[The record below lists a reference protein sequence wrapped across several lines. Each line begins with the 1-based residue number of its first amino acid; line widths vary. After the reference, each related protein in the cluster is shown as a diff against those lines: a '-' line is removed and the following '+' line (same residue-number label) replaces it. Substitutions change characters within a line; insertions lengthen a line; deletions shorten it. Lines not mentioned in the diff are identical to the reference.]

1 MSLAGGL
8 TKVVRGF
15 QMFFPGKKEG
25 PKREYKDK
33 FPKKLPTIEDVK
45 KKYGTVVWCKFTDCG
60 SNQQVK
66 NLQRTTGTLLK
77 RQNYTPIAEQEHIWA
92 GICTRGEI
100 GMQYDAIKLPHGS
113 KIKFPSCY
121 TAHTDKTGYWD
132 FSQFL
137 NSDGSPLGGN
147 IDSQHVS
154 DSGYGMMDDNSI
166 YDNLKD

>member
-1 MSLAGGL
+1 MSIAGGL

-60 SNQQVK
+60 SNQEVK

-77 RQNYTPIAEQEHIWA
+77 RTNYTPIAEQEHIWA

-100 GMQYDAIKLPHGS
+100 GMKYDAIKMPHGA

-147 IDSQHVS
+147 IDSQHAS
-154 DSGYGMMDDNSI
+154 DDGYGMMDNNSI
-166 YDNLKD
+166 YDDYKD

>member
-1 MSLAGGL
+1 MIGAGGL
-8 TKVVRGF
+8 SKVVRGF
-15 QMFFPGKKEG
+15 QMFFPGKKEET
-25 PKREYKDK
+25 KREYKDK

-45 KKYGTVVWCKFTDCG
+45 KEYGAVVWCKFAKCA
-60 SNQQVK
+60 SNQEVK

-77 RQNYTPIAEQEHIWA
+77 RTNYTPIVEQEHIWA

-100 GMQYDAIKLPHGS
+100 GMQFNEVKLPHGA
-113 KIKFPSCY
+113 KIKVPSCY

-147 IDSQHVS
+147 IDSQHAS
-154 DSGYGMMDDNSI
+154 DDGYGIMDSNSI

>member
-137 NSDGSPLGGN
+137 NSDGTPLGGN

-154 DSGYGMMDDNSI
+154 DAGYGMNDSNSI
-166 YDNLKD
+166 YDQFKD

>member
-66 NLQRTTGTLLK
+66 DLQRTTGTLLK
-77 RQNYTPIAEQEHIWA
+77 RTNYTPIAEQEHIWA

-100 GMQYDAIKLPHGS
+100 GMQLSLIH
-113 KIKFPSCY
+113 I
-121 TAHTDKTGYWD
+121 
-132 FSQFL
+132 
-137 NSDGSPLGGN
+137 
-147 IDSQHVS
+147 
-154 DSGYGMMDDNSI
+154 
-166 YDNLKD
+166 